1 ICTDKAPWLMYCK
14 PDEIYSVPISPGE
27 GKFVAPEHVLKKLIE
42 NGQIATQY
50 VDLSGDPSM
59 ELRYNPNSS
68 MCAVEGIL
76 SPDGRVFGKMG
87 HSERISANCC
97 VNVDG
102 KKDIPMF
109 KAGIDY
115 FA

>member
-1 ICTDKAPWLMYCK
+1 MYCK
-14 PDEIYSVPISPGE
+14 RDEIYSIPITHVE
-27 GKFVAPEHVLKKLIE
+27 GKFVPLDHVLKKLIE

-50 VDLSGDPSM
+50 VDLSGNPSM
-59 ELRYNPNSS
+59 ELRHNPNSS

-87 HSERISANCC
+87 HSERISSNCC

-102 KKDIPMF
+102 KKEIPMF

-115 FA
+115 FS